1 MTTATLTTS
10 TMASAPSSSA
20 SVGVALQELGIA
32 AQHLVKALWM
42 AFSERFTRPT
52 SEPTPQQAAQEL
64 RVFASSIAAS
74 DPGFASDLFAAADR
88 HEYGDNS

>member
-10 TMASAPSSSA
+10 TMASAQSTTI
-20 SVGVALQELGIA
+20 GFALQELGVA
-32 AQHLVKALWM
+32 AQHLAKAIWLTLV
-42 AFSERFTRPT
+42 ASVTREAK
-52 SEPTPQQAAQEL
+52 EPTPQQAAQEL

-88 HEYGDNS
+88 HEFGDNS

>member
-10 TMASAPSSSA
+10 TMASAQSTTI
-20 SVGVALQELGIA
+20 GFALKELGVA
-32 AQHLVKALWM
+32 AQHLAKAIGM
-42 AFSERFTRPT
+42 SVAASFTREAK
-52 SEPTPQQAAQEL
+52 EPTPQQAAQEL

-88 HEYGDNS
+88 HEFGDNS

>member
-10 TMASAPSSSA
+10 TMASAPSTT
-20 SVGVALQELGIA
+20 VGFALKELGVA
-32 AQHLVKALWM
+32 AQHLAKAIWM
-42 AFSERFTRPT
+42 SLAASMTMEAK
-52 SEPTPQQAAQEL
+52 EPSPQEAAQAL
-64 RVFASSIAAS
+64 RVFASSVAAS